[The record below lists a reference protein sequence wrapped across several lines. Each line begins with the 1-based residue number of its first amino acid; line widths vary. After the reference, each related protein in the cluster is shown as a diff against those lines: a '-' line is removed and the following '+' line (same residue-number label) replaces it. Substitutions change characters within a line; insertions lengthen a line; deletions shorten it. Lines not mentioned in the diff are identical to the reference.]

1 MLSLAG
7 LHISAYSFRHY
18 AITKLLENP
27 DVSEETAEAIAGHI
41 SHCMKRRYSH
51 TRVEVKRA
59 AVEALERIGQSARR
73 GVRRVRHRRHSGDDE
88 TSREYRLHGE

>member
-1 MLSLAG
+1 M
-7 LHISAYSFRHY
+7 
-18 AITKLLENP
+18 ENP

-51 TRVEVKRA
+51 TRLEVKRA

-73 GVRRVRHRRHSGDDE
+73 GAP
-88 TSREYRLHGE
+88 